1 MPGQMQTPWTQL
13 LMGPVVVGVD
23 DSPNAAAAA
32 EFARTLARRIG
43 AECRLIHVAE
53 PGRDP
58 VAAGTRIREALGKIR
73 PPLGLKDLEIEVG
86 PPAEVL
92 IQRAIACGASLI
104 VVGGKHHSLL
114 GRWMAG
120 STAVAAAR
128 MSPIPVLVTRGA
140 VGTISHILAAAD
152 ATPAAFG
159 AIRSA
164 EQWAD
169 LWMADLRVVH
179 AVPIPPVI
187 PEYGCGFELDQLRSS
202 GESRAGEAIW
212 PLIGRARTERVVE
225 VGPATQVLSEQTRY
239 WQADLLV
246 VARHDRGWIE
256 RTMVGSFTERLLD
269 ALPTSLL
276 VVPATRIAA
285 PPVAITAIPVEAAL

>member
-1 MPGQMQTPWTQL
+1 MSGQMQTPWPPIMT
-13 LMGPVVVGVD
+13 GPVVVGVD

-32 EFARTLARRIG
+32 GFARTLARRIG

-53 PGRDP
+53 TGRDP
-58 VAAGTRIREALGKIR
+58 VAAGERVREALGKVK
-73 PPLGLKDLEIEVG
+73 PALGIEDLEVYSG
-86 PPAEVL
+86 PTAEIL
-92 IQRAIACGASLI
+92 TQRAVACNAALI

-120 STAVAAAR
+120 STAVATAR
-128 MSPIPVLVTRGA
+128 MSAVPVLVTRGA
-140 VGTISHILAAAD
+140 VGTISHVLAAAD
-152 ATPAAFG
+152 ATPASFG
-159 AIRSA
+159 AIRTA

-187 PEYGCGFELDQLRSS
+187 PEYGGGFEFDQLRGS
-202 GESRAGEAIW
+202 GEARASEAIW
-212 PLIGRARTERVVE
+212 PLIGRPRTERVVE
-225 VGPATQVLSEQTRY
+225 VGSAAQVLSEQTRY

-246 VARHDRGWIE
+246 VARHDRGWVE
-256 RTMVGSFTERLLD
+256 RAMVGSVTERLLD

-276 VVPATRIAA
+276 IVPATRIA
-285 PPVAITAIPVEAAL
+285 PPQGATVPIGEEVAR